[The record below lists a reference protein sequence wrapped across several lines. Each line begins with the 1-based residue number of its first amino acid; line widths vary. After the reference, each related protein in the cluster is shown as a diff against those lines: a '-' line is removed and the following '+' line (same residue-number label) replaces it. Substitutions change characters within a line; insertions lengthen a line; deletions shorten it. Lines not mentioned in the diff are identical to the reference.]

1 MTPLRDPIKNIVYNA
16 TPEDVDRVW
25 VGGRLVVDGGRVL
38 AADEAKILADLQAGG
53 DRMWPRMKQFDW
65 AGRGADE
72 LSPLSYREWA

>member
-1 MTPLRDPIKNIVYNA
+1 M
-16 TPEDVDRVW
+16 
-25 VGGRLVVDGGRVL
+25 L